1 MITNRVSFRMSFLDE
16 YANLPLFINDRVN
29 SFFAI
34 LIRFASFNV
43 GLMLVYPSFHFLH
56 CV

>member
-1 MITNRVSFRMSFLDE
+1 MIPKRAYFRMSFLDG
-16 YANLPLFINDRVN
+16 YANAPLFVNDRVN

-43 GLMLVYPSFHFLH
+43 GSLLVYPSFHFLP